1 MSLDKRICRNYAD
14 ERFPIRKSHGL
25 LHLERTTHII
35 RVKFKNISGKRVM
48 LLFLCPVA
56 WVEDGMLKP
65 QFVVYQTMDSYITL
79 EHCDNGK
86 TKWRQAQT
94 DGLSGCYH
102 SFLNRCA
109 FYSHREEQMVVRFC
123 KNGRSNGLYALLWLQ
138 RTLFFNRCE
147 QQKVSRNRKIRAKM
161 AAVKPLP
168 EKTLKKWAHWEVL
181 PAHIIYNY
189 QKGKKQQQ
197 GFCTHCQKEVTLDS
211 PRHAKDCVCP
221 SCGYIATARAAGRKA
236 HIEDRTTIQCLQKH
250 GEEVLVRIC
259 KVFAR
264 YRDPRNPEISIWE
277 NARLFLSAKDK
288 RMQDE
293 SYYYSYEGKKLTPWT
308 KGARPVYNRYFY
320 NYEADTSGHVYTK
333 NLNKELKGTPWQYS
347 QLGDYYLSDRTQ
359 MCIRPFFR
367 EYVRHPVL
375 EYLIKLRLYALT
387 TYVVYGDDGDGI
399 FRCPINLEGKN
410 IKDVLGV
417 DKQYLP
423 MMQEMDMNRRALRLL
438 QQLVK
443 DGIRPSND
451 LMLWCQHNKILDKKD
466 ICTCLRHM
474 TPNRMMW
481 YLAEQ
486 CNAAPEV
493 FTKESYYGLTR
504 EKRAFDLY
512 KDYIRF
518 CAELGYDMKDEF
530 ILFPRHLK
538 DAHDRAAEM
547 FDKRKAQIYN
557 EKIAAQY
564 EALVSRYQ
572 MSQAGLTVIP
582 PKSAAEIVEE
592 GQKLHHCVGGYVSRV
607 AKAECTILFL
617 RREEQPEEPYYTMEL
632 RDGEVKQLRGDN
644 NCDPTPAVAAYMTL
658 WKQEKLLPA
667 AQKAA

>member
-1 MSLDKRICRNYAD
+1 MKLYKRNCRNYAD
-14 ERFPIRKSHGL
+14 VQFPIRNSHGL
-25 LHLERTTHII
+25 LHLERTTHIV
-35 RVKFKNISGKRVM
+35 RVRFQNISGKRVM
-48 LLFLCPVA
+48 LLYLCPVA
-56 WVEDGMLKP
+56 WVQDGMLKP
-65 QFVVYQTMDSYITL
+65 QFVVYQTRNSYITL

-86 TKWRQAQT
+86 TKWRNAQT
-94 DGLSGCYH
+94 DGLGGCYR
-102 SFLNRCA
+102 SFLDRCA
-109 FYSHREEQMVVRFC
+109 FYNRREEEMVMRFC
-123 KNGRSNGLYALLWLQ
+123 KNGKRAGFSTLACLQ
-138 RTLFFNRCE
+138 RVQFYEKCDL
-147 QQKVSRNRKIRAKM
+147 QKLARNRKVRAKM

-168 EKTLKKWAHWEVL
+168 EKTLKKWVHWEVL

-189 QKGKKQQQ
+189 RKGKRQQS

-211 PRHAKDCVCP
+211 PRHAKECVCP
-221 SCGYIATARAAGRKA
+221 SCGYVATARAAGRRGIL
-236 HIEDRTTIQCLQKH
+236 HDRATVQYLQRY
-250 GEEVLVRIC
+250 GDEVLVRIC
-259 KVFAR
+259 KVSAR
-264 YRDPRNPEISIWE
+264 YKDIRNPDISIWE
-277 NARLFLSAKDK
+277 NARLFLSADGKK
-288 RMQDE
+288 LKDE
-293 SYYYSYEGKKLTPWT
+293 SYYYSYEGKSMTPWT

-333 NLNKELKGTPWQYS
+333 NLDKELQGTPWQYS
-347 QLGDYYLSDRTQ
+347 QLADYYLSDRVQ

-367 EYVRHPVL
+367 EYLRHPVL
-375 EYLIKLRLYALT
+375 EYFIKLRLYALT
-387 TYVVYGDDGDGI
+387 TYVVYGDGGDGI
-399 FRCPINLEGKN
+399 FRCPINFDGKN
-410 IKDVLGV
+410 IREVLGI
-417 DKQYLP
+417 DRSYLP
-423 MMQEMDMNRRALRLL
+423 MMQEMDMNRRTLRLL
-438 QQLVK
+438 QQLIK
-443 DGIRPSND
+443 DGVHPPKE
-451 LMLWCQHNKILDKKD
+451 LMFWCQRNKILDKKD

-474 TPNRMMW
+474 TSNRMMR

-486 CNAAPEV
+486 CEASPEV

-518 CAELGYDMKDEF
+518 CVELGYDMTDEF

-538 DAHDRAAEM
+538 DAHDRTAEM

-557 EKIAAQY
+557 EKIAARY
-564 EALVSRYQ
+564 EALVSQYQ
-572 MSQAGLTVIP
+572 MSQAGFMVIP
-582 PKSAAEIVEE
+582 PKSASEIVEE

-617 RREEQPEEPYYTMEL
+617 RREEQPEVPYYTMEL